1 MSLITLGKCRQ
12 FEAQHK
18 THGVE
23 VFWQK
28 IPSLRWAFDRLM
40 LERN

>member
-1 MSLITLGKCRQ
+1 MSLKKLGGCRQ

-18 THGVE
+18 APSVE

-28 IPSLRWAFDRLM
+28 IQSLEWAFDRLM
-40 LERN
+40 L